1 MRPGACPGRVDSREA
16 LGIGDG
22 AKEDMLTN
30 DVTRSLVQ
38 SRNYC
43 TDRLAEVKA
52 DIAKCRAEDAE
63 LKSRLETTTDEID
76 AGAIRRRRRYLS
88 RYIDERKAERASL
101 TKELEASTEQLKSL
115 SR

>member
-1 MRPGACPGRVDSREA
+1 
-16 LGIGDG
+16 
-22 AKEDMLTN
+22 MLTN